1 MLRIGVIGTETSHLL
16 DAGKCLHGVECTPVT
31 DAASLTQ
38 FDALACCGA
47 INENT
52 QAVLGAAKSGKH
64 LLLDLAALKSTKE
77 AESIITACHKASVS
91 YILTQPRRFSPAVQA
106 IRQSLDA
113 DELGAPGLLRIHR
126 WGCGASEELNRRLI
140 GEIDLAIYLLQG
152 MPTSLY
158 AVTTNPN
165 EGADR
170 FVQVHLGFEGGGMAL
185 IDATTRLPEGDD
197 YYSLSLLGANGAA
210 YADDHHNMQLLFAGG
225 SAEAERTRQG
235 AREWVKPLQQFV
247 SAIEGAQ
254 QVATGDYTALSVI
267 DAVLQSIKTGNA
279 MQRRGDSYEPV

>member
-1 MLRIGVIGTETSHLL
+1 MEANHNR
-16 DAGKCLHGVECTPVT
+16 DA
-31 DAASLTQ
+31 
-38 FDALACCGA
+38 
-47 INENT
+47 
-52 QAVLGAAKSGKH
+52 
-64 LLLDLAALKSTKE
+64 
-77 AESIITACHKASVS
+77 
-91 YILTQPRRFSPAVQA
+91 Y
-106 IRQSLDA
+106 
-113 DELGAPGLLRIHR
+113 
-126 WGCGASEELNRRLI
+126 
-140 GEIDLAIYLLQG
+140 
-152 MPTSLY
+152 
-158 AVTTNPN
+158 
-165 EGADR
+165 
-170 FVQVHLGFEGGGMAL
+170 EGGGMAL